1 MGTDAAFATLGI
13 AVGSQP
19 IAITR
24 AFRALSRELHPD
36 RGGDPRRFSAIVTA
50 YRALQ
55 KAGLVR
61 AEPVRIEPAAPFPE
75 RTENDRTPSRHPSP
89 VESYYRRFLQGLDR
103 AALEPDPPA
112 RSVQQKTTRAPIVAA
127 YADRFAEILEREL
140 LRIS

>member
-19 IAITR
+19 IVITR
-24 AFRALSRELHPD
+24 TFRALSRELHPD
-36 RGGDPRRFSAIVTA
+36 RGGDPRLFGAIVTA

-61 AEPVRIEPAAPFPE
+61 AESVRIERVTPFPG
-75 RTENDRTPSRHPSP
+75 RTDNDRTPSRHTSP

-103 AALEPDPPA
+103 AALEPDPPT
-112 RSVQQKTTRAPIVAA
+112 RPVPRKTSPATILAPST
-127 YADRFAEILEREL
+127 DRFAEILEREL